1 MSIIA
6 LLFVFFLSVKGLYG
20 IHYAIYMRNILLF
33 CNSIDATSPPFVICK
48 RCVTSCAAFQTRVWR
63 RSRGIP

>member
-6 LLFVFFLSVKGLYG
+6 LLFVFFLSVKGQYG

-33 CNSIDATSPPFVICK
+33 CNSIDAKPK
-48 RCVTSCAAFQTRVWR
+48 H
-63 RSRGIP
+63 